1 MLFVKTD
8 KLKQG
13 MRLARPIYNKDGVLL
28 YERNS
33 RLTMQ
38 GIQSIRTF
46 GLIGLFILEPAE
58 PVPPMTQEDI
68 IFERFQTITVFLIR
82 DELNK
87 IKEDKAKGNKFQG
100 IVNNI
105 MQRYGNMNKRIN
117 FIQNLRSREDY
128 IYKHSLNVAILCA
141 LMSHVLNMNWES
153 QMELVAAALVHDI
166 GKMSIPKAIAK
177 KEHPNEDELEV
188 IATYEKAGY
197 ELIGTVFSSQPGM
210 KRLCAQMNSILSS
223 ARTGDN
229 PQIGKA
235 SLGAKVMVVADTY
248 DTMTAMRLDQPPE
261 SEVVAIKHLVDH
273 PDIYEPAIVDAL
285 IQSIDILAPGV
296 SVELST
302 REKAI
307 VIRNNEENVLR
318 PMVLGFKDN
327 NIIDLSSRNYQD
339 VEVTDIM
346 KTMDNRYVID
356 TQTLIDNGFS
366 VPVKQEAKMQVGIA
380 QEEAE
385 EGEIEAEQE
394 EK

>member
-1 MLFVKTD
+1 MDKEEFKNIFNEYAKEINVELNDNKIDKFYKYMNLLLEWNEKINLTAITD
-8 KLKQG
+8 YKEIILKHFIDSLTIEKYIKKNSYLVDIG
-13 MRLARPIYNKDGVLL
+13 TGAGFPGIPLKIFREDINMVLL
-28 YERNS
+28 DS
-33 RLTMQ
+33 L
-38 GIQSIRTF
+38 
-46 GLIGLFILEPAE
+46 
-58 PVPPMTQEDI
+58 
-68 IFERFQTITVFLIR
+68 
-82 DELNK
+82 
-87 IKEDKAKGNKFQG
+87 
-100 IVNNI
+100 
-105 MQRYGNMNKRIN
+105 NKRIN

-141 LMSHVLNMNWES
+141 LMSHVLNMKWEE

-177 KEHPNEDELEV
+177 KDNPNEDELEV

-197 ELIGTVFSSQPGM
+197 ELIGTVFPSQPGM
-210 KRLCAQMNSILSS
+210 KRLCAQMNNILSS
-223 ARTGDN
+223 AQTGNND
-229 PQIGKA
+229 QKGKV
-235 SLGAKVMVVADTY
+235 SLGAKVLAVADTY
-248 DTMTAMRLDQPPE
+248 DAMTAMRLDQPPE
-261 SEVVAIKHLVDH
+261 SEVVAIKHLVNH

-318 PMVLGFKDN
+318 PMVLAFKDN
-327 NIIDLSSRNYQD
+327 NIIDLSSKSYQG

-366 VPVKQEAKMQVGIA
+366 VPVKQEAEMQIGIA
-380 QEEAE
+380 QEESE
-385 EGEIEAEQE
+385 EAGTE
-394 EK
+394 E

>member
-8 KLKQG
+8 KLKRG

-33 RLTMQ
+33 KLTIQ
-38 GIQSIRTF
+38 GIQSIKAF

-58 PVPPMTQEDI
+58 PAPPMTQEDI
-68 IFERFQTITVFLIR
+68 IFERFQTITVFLLK
-82 DELNK
+82 DELEK
-87 IKEDKAKGNKFQG
+87 IRRDKAKGNKFQG
-100 IVNNI
+100 IINNI
-105 MQRYGNMNKRIN
+105 MQKYGNLNKRIN

-141 LMSHVLNMNWES
+141 LMSHVLNMGWEE
-153 QMELVAAALVHDI
+153 QMELIAAALVHDV

-177 KEHPNEDELEV
+177 KDNPNADELEV

-197 ELIGTVFSSQPGM
+197 ELIGSVFASQPGM
-210 KRLCAQMNSILSS
+210 KRLCVQMNNAMMSI
-223 ARTGDN
+223 RTGEN
-229 PQIGKA
+229 NQSGKL
-235 SLGAKVMVVADTY
+235 SLGAKILLVADTY
-248 DTMTAMRLDQPPE
+248 DTMTAMRLNQPPE
-261 SEVVAIKHLVDH
+261 SEVAAIKYLIGHSDV
-273 PDIYEPAIVDAL
+273 YEMAIVDAL

-302 REKAI
+302 KEKAI

-318 PMVLGFKDN
+318 PMVLGFKNN
-327 NIIDLSSRNYQD
+327 NIIDLSSKEYCNI
-339 VEVTDIM
+339 EVADIM

-356 TQTLIDNGFS
+356 TQTLIDNGFP
-366 VPVKQEAKMQVGIA
+366 VQVKQEAKMQVGIA

-385 EGEIEAEQE
+385 EGKTE
-394 EK
+394 E

>member
-8 KLKQG
+8 KLKRG

-33 RLTMQ
+33 KLTVQ

-68 IFERFQTITVFLIR
+68 IFERFQTITVFLIK
-82 DELNK
+82 DELDK
-87 IKEDKAKGNKFQG
+87 IKQDKAKGNKFQG

-105 MQRYGNMNKRIN
+105 MQRYGNLNKRIN

-141 LMSHVLNMNWES
+141 LMSHVLNMKWEE

-177 KEHPNEDELEV
+177 KDNPNEDELEV

-197 ELIGTVFSSQPGM
+197 ELIGTVFPSQPGM
-210 KRLCAQMNSILSS
+210 KRLCAQMNNILSS
-223 ARTGDN
+223 AQTGNND
-229 PQIGKA
+229 QKGKV
-235 SLGAKVMVVADTY
+235 SLGAKVLAVADTY
-248 DTMTAMRLDQPPE
+248 DAMTAMRLDQPPE
-261 SEVVAIKHLVDH
+261 SEVVAIKHLVNH

-307 VIRNNEENVLR
+307 VIRNNEE
-318 PMVLGFKDN
+318 KC
-327 NIIDLSSRNYQD
+327 IKAY
-339 VEVTDIM
+339 
-346 KTMDNRYVID
+346 
-356 TQTLIDNGFS
+356 
-366 VPVKQEAKMQVGIA
+366 GI
-380 QEEAE
+380 
-385 EGEIEAEQE
+385 GI
-394 EK
+394 

>member
-8 KLKQG
+8 KLKRG

-33 RLTMQ
+33 KLTMQ
-38 GIQSIRTF
+38 GIQSIRAF

-68 IFERFQTITVFLIR
+68 IFERFQTITVFLLK
-82 DELNK
+82 DELDK
-87 IKEDKAKGNKFQG
+87 IKQDKAKGNKFQG
-100 IVNNI
+100 IVNSI
-105 MQRYGNMNKRIN
+105 MQRYGSLNKRIN

-141 LMSHVLNMNWES
+141 LMSHVLNMKWEE
-153 QMELVAAALVHDI
+153 QMELIAAALVHDV

-177 KEHPNEDELEV
+177 KDNPNEDELEV

-197 ELIGTVFSSQPGM
+197 EVIGSVFASRPGM
-210 KRLCAQMNSILSS
+210 KRICVQMNNAMKSIK
-223 ARTGDN
+223 TGKND
-229 PQIGKA
+229 QQGKI
-235 SLGAKVMVVADTY
+235 SLGAKILLVAEIY
-248 DTMTAMRLDQPPE
+248 DTMTAMRLNMPPE
-261 SEVVAIKHLVDH
+261 SEVAAIKYLISHSDAFEL
-273 PDIYEPAIVDAL
+273 AIVDAL

-302 REKAI
+302 KEKAI

-318 PMVLGFKDN
+318 PMVLGFKNN
-327 NIIDLSSRNYQD
+327 NIIDLSSKEYGD
-339 VEVTDIM
+339 VEVADIM

-356 TQTLIDNGFS
+356 TQTLIDNGFP
-366 VPVKQEAKMQVGIA
+366 VQVKQEAKMQVGIA
-380 QEEAE
+380 QEEVE
-385 EGEIEAEQE
+385 EGKTEA
-394 EK
+394 

>member
-8 KLKQG
+8 KLKRG

-33 RLTMQ
+33 KLTVQ

-68 IFERFQTITVFLIR
+68 IFERFQTITVFLIK
-82 DELNK
+82 DELDK
-87 IKEDKAKGNKFQG
+87 IKQDKAKGNKFQG

-105 MQRYGNMNKRIN
+105 MQRYGNLNKRIN

-141 LMSHVLNMNWES
+141 LMSHVLNMKWEE

-177 KEHPNEDELEV
+177 KDNPNEDELEV

-197 ELIGTVFSSQPGM
+197 ELIGTV
-210 KRLCAQMNSILSS
+210 LA
-223 ARTGDN
+223 
-229 PQIGKA
+229 
-235 SLGAKVMVVADTY
+235 VADTY
-248 DTMTAMRLDQPPE
+248 DAMTAMRLDQPPE
-261 SEVVAIKHLVDH
+261 SEVVAIKHLVNH

-318 PMVLGFKDN
+318 PMVLAFKDN
-327 NIIDLSSRNYQD
+327 NIIDLSSKSYQG

-366 VPVKQEAKMQVGIA
+366 VPVKQEAEMQIGIA
-380 QEEAE
+380 QEESE
-385 EGEIEAEQE
+385 EAGTE
-394 EK
+394 E